1 MLYDHV
7 HIANDDRAHNL
18 DHSSAGT
25 RPRHQPIGLAG
36 QRKSSGDLG
45 GRHGD
50 ILAQAYG
57 IFFLVAGLSAD
68 MGVYRNST
76 MIRGAFILFYPS
88 QKEEGMPCL
97 GYLFSSEV

>member
-7 HIANDDRAHNL
+7 HITKDDDRAHNL

-45 GRHGD
+45 GRHDD
-50 ILAQAYG
+50 ILAQGYG
-57 IFFLVAGLSAD
+57 IFFLSC
-68 MGVYRNST
+68 
-76 MIRGAFILFYPS
+76 GA
-88 QKEEGMPCL
+88 
-97 GYLFSSEV
+97 